1 MVIGVGQGGRE
12 QLGSANRRVRA
23 ISVAAWLGPWISL
36 AALSFWTS
44 LPGSTWLLAVAAIG
58 VTAPAVVTLSRPRLT
73 WVFGS
78 CLLVVGIL
86 LGFVGHQRVEAVL
99 TDFEGYWAQR
109 DTAVGTLLEEE
120 LDRRVELGL
129 AATQALADEWED
141 SGNEISID
149 ILTDIRNRYESSSLA
164 LYDAEGQLILWDG
177 VHRGRVPEDVQVG
190 TQEFAYHDSPLFGY
204 LYVTSKA
211 ADGGVA
217 VAAHLIRSALPDG
230 LGADVG
236 DLASDFYE
244 ETSERIRIV
253 EADSRPLGGIG
264 WGLPGGDSSSLTAI
278 VDRPSLAT
286 RATQVMD
293 LWSSRVA
300 LLILI
305 TWVLLALGGP
315 RHVAGAIV
323 AASVLVFIA
332 VWLPL
337 TDLLPFVSFMNSEA
351 FASIQGST
359 SSLPR
364 YAVISMTV
372 FAFVSV
378 LPHPRIRPG
387 PWTVGIIVGLGFP
400 ILLGLVW
407 AGIGPSLIAYRRL
420 DWIVYEMGTA
430 ALLSLVAGSALVL
443 SKSERGSPFAGLSA
457 LGITLCL
464 SAGGAAWVWF
474 TASHP
479 LWWTILWAIPA
490 SVAVLGVQA
499 WSGWQRNF
507 VAWGL
512 GITIGSAAAI
522 PITWSHS
529 VEAQMQAG
537 EERLEGLAAFEDP
550 ELENFLLRFG
560 AVADSLHSTGS
571 DDVTVLYNAWRLS
584 GLADFGHPVGLQIWR
599 RDGSPE
605 LRIGVEGGE
614 PEPLGEALA
623 ESWRTGGVRLLH
635 LNRDDARYI
644 LTSRLANENVVSVVA
659 PPFVRSAERSGLG
672 PLLLGPRAE
681 EGDPLTVI
689 PLLVGDSHPD
699 EGFQWSRVSDG
710 WQADMLL
717 GFANDMD
724 YHAHYLVSLPG
735 LALAVARATLLLA
748 LNLVVFFLFWL
759 IGQGLVG
766 RIGRRDFRL
775 SGRVISFRARVTL
788 SLFGFF
794 TLANALFGTVAY
806 STLSSASRRS
816 AMVIA
821 ERVGED
827 ASGWYRALGG
837 RVDVWERRRT
847 LPLARQV
854 GAELL
859 EYRGGEL
866 REASVEELVELGL
879 YEGWTPYEVFS
890 LLESQEVVYGFTET
904 SVGRWEYVT
913 AYRRLPDGDILGA
926 QVPLEAG
933 TSALQATDLIELLGF
948 FVLIGALLSLGLA
961 MFAGRALTQ
970 PIRALQIA
978 SEKVGAGDLTQRLP
992 ENRGDEFGAVFEAFN
1007 RMVGRVH
1014 QVRRQ
1019 LVRTSKRTQLIMDE
1033 AAVGMVAID
1042 SNGKV
1047 TLANPRAEE
1056 LLDGEVFVGSP
1067 LPETGSLAEVLTP
1080 WLTSLLKGALEEG
1093 GTEFQAGDRR
1103 VRVRVRRIGSMG
1115 TQPGVVVAMDD
1126 VTDELRSERV
1136 LAWGEMARQV
1146 AHEVKNPLTPIKLSI
1161 QHVRRA
1167 WKDSHPDFEDI
1178 LLNNADA
1185 MLMEIERLAGIAQ
1198 SFSSF
1203 GAPGGPVVELSRVLI
1218 IDVVNDVMALYR
1230 SSVGHIQF
1238 DANIDPTLPPVVAR
1252 SSELKEVLVN
1262 LLENARMAGRVE
1274 GTLVSIV
1281 ASRDDQEKVLLQVI
1295 DDGVGIAADTLPR
1308 IFEPQF
1314 STRSAGAGLG
1324 LAIVQK
1330 LVRSWGGKVSVS
1342 STLGEGTTV
1351 SLILRSWESRDVH

>member
-1 MVIGVGQGGRE
+1 MEVGRE
-12 QLGSANRRVRA
+12 DRERLASDHRTVRA
-23 ISVAAWLGPWISL
+23 VSVAAWLGPWASL
-36 AALSFWTS
+36 AALTFWAS
-44 LPGSTWLLAVAAIG
+44 APSSSWLLAIAAIG
-58 VTAPAVVTLSRPRLT
+58 VAAPAIATPSRCRLT
-73 WVFGS
+73 WAFGS
-78 CLLVVGIL
+78 FLLVVGIS
-86 LGFVGHQRVEAVL
+86 LGFAGHQQVESVS
-99 TDFEGYWAQR
+99 TDFEGYWANR
-109 DTAVGTLLEEE
+109 DTFVGNLLEEE
-120 LDRRVELGL
+120 LDRRVESGL
-129 AATQALADEWED
+129 AATRTLANAWTD
-141 SGNEISID
+141 SAGEID
-149 ILTDIRNRYESSSLA
+149 IDFLRDMRSRYESSALA
-164 LYDAEGQLILWDG
+164 LYDEEGRLILWDG
-177 VHRGRVPEDVQVG
+177 IHRGRVPEDVQSG
-190 TQEFAYHDSPLFGY
+190 MQEFAYHDFPLFGY
-204 LYVTSKA
+204 LYVTSRA

-217 VAAHLIRSALPDG
+217 VAAYLIRSALPDG
-230 LGADVG
+230 LAADVG

-244 ETSERIRIV
+244 ETTEHIRVV
-253 EADSRPLGGIG
+253 EADTGPVGGIE
-264 WGLPGGDSSSLTAI
+264 WELPARDSRLLTAVI
-278 VDRPSLAT
+278 DRPSSAD
-286 RATQVMD
+286 RAIQLMD
-293 LWSSRVA
+293 RWSGRVA
-300 LLILI
+300 LLALI
-305 TWVLLALGGP
+305 AWVFLAIGGP
-315 RHVAGAIV
+315 RHVATAAV
-323 AASVLVFIA
+323 AASALIFIA

-337 TDLLPFVSFMNSEA
+337 AGLVPLVSVVNSEA
-351 FASIQGST
+351 FASLGGGT
-359 SSLPR
+359 SSLLR
-364 YAVISMTV
+364 FALISMTV
-372 FAFVSV
+372 FTFVSV
-378 LPHPRIRPG
+378 LPHPRIRLG
-387 PWTVGIIVGLGFP
+387 PWAVGLVVGLVFP
-400 ILLGLVW
+400 LLLGLIW
-407 AGIGPSLIAYRRL
+407 AGIGPSLLAYGGL
-420 DWIVYEMGTA
+420 DWIVYEMGAA

-443 SKSERGSPFAGLSA
+443 SKSTRNSPLAGLSTV
-457 LGITLCL
+457 GIALCL
-464 SAGGAAWVWF
+464 SASGAAWVWS

-479 LWWTILWAIPA
+479 LWWATLWAIPA
-490 SVAVLGVQA
+490 FIAVPGIQA
-499 WSGWQRNF
+499 WSGWQRN
-507 VAWGL
+507 VIAWGL
-512 GITIGSAAAI
+512 GITIGSTAAI
-522 PITWSHS
+522 PITWSHR
-529 VEAQMQAG
+529 VEAQMKAG
-537 EERLEGLAAFEDP
+537 EERLEGLAAFDDP
-550 ELENFLLRFG
+550 ELESLLLRFG
-560 AVADSLHSTGS
+560 IAADSLHTAGS

-584 GLADFGHPVGLQIWR
+584 GLADLGHPVGLQIWR

-672 PLLLGPRAE
+672 PLLLGSLGE
-681 EGDPLTVI
+681 EEDPLTVI
-689 PLLVGDSHPD
+689 PLLAGDSHGD
-699 EGFQWSRVSDG
+699 EGFGWARVSDG

-717 GFANDMD
+717 RFANDTD

-735 LALAVARATLLLA
+735 PALTVARATLLLA
-748 LNLVVFFLFWL
+748 LNLVVFFMFWF
-759 IGQGLVG
+759 IGQALVSN
-766 RIGRRDFRL
+766 IVRRDFRFT
-775 SGRVISFRARVTL
+775 GRVISFRARVTL
-788 SLFGFF
+788 ALFGFF
-794 TLANALFGTVAY
+794 ALANALFGTVAY

-866 REASVEELVELGL
+866 REASVEEFVELGL
-879 YEGWTPYEVFS
+879 YEDWTPYEVFE

-961 MFAGRALTQ
+961 MLAGRALTQ
-970 PIRALQIA
+970 PIRALQVA
-978 SEKVGAGDLTQRLP
+978 SERVGAGDLTQRLP

-1014 QVRRQ
+1014 QARRQ

-1042 SNGKV
+1042 PNGEV

-1056 LLDGEVFVGSP
+1056 LLGGEVFVGGP
-1067 LPETGSLAEVLTP
+1067 LPEKGSLAEMLTP
-1080 WLTSLLKGALEEG
+1080 WLTELLKGDLEEG

-1103 VRVRVRRIGSMG
+1103 VRVRVRRLGSTG
-1115 TQPGVVVAMDD
+1115 TQRGVVVAMDD

-1136 LAWGEMARQV
+1136 IAWGEMARQV

-1167 WKDSHPDFEDI
+1167 WKDSHPDFEEI

-1203 GAPGGPVVELSRVLI
+1203 GAPGGRAVELAKVLI
-1218 IDVVNDVMALYR
+1218 IDVVNDVMALYG
-1230 SSVGHIQF
+1230 SSSGHIRF
-1238 DANIDPTLPPVVAR
+1238 DADVDPALPSVVAR

-1262 LLENARMAGRVE
+1262 LLENARMAGKVE

-1281 ASRDDQEKVLLQVI
+1281 ANRNDDDTILLQVI
-1295 DDGVGIAADTLPR
+1295 DDGVGIPAEALPR

-1314 STRSAGAGLG
+1314 STRSTGAGLG

-1330 LVRSWGGKVSVS
+1330 LVRSWGGRVSVS
-1342 STLGEGTTV
+1342 SKVGEGTTV
-1351 SLILRSWESRDVH
+1351 SLILRSWENIKSH

>member
-1 MVIGVGQGGRE
+1 
-12 QLGSANRRVRA
+12 
-23 ISVAAWLGPWISL
+23 L
-36 AALSFWTS
+36 A
-44 LPGSTWLLAVAAIG
+44 
-58 VTAPAVVTLSRPRLT
+58 
-73 WVFGS
+73 
-78 CLLVVGIL
+78 
-86 LGFVGHQRVEAVL
+86 E
-99 TDFEGYWAQR
+99 
-109 DTAVGTLLEEE
+109 
-120 LDRRVELGL
+120 
-129 AATQALADEWED
+129 
-141 SGNEISID
+141 
-149 ILTDIRNRYESSSLA
+149 
-164 LYDAEGQLILWDG
+164 
-177 VHRGRVPEDVQVG
+177 
-190 TQEFAYHDSPLFGY
+190 
-204 LYVTSKA
+204 
-211 ADGGVA
+211 
-217 VAAHLIRSALPDG
+217 
-230 LGADVG
+230 
-236 DLASDFYE
+236 
-244 ETSERIRIV
+244 
-253 EADSRPLGGIG
+253 
-264 WGLPGGDSSSLTAI
+264 
-278 VDRPSLAT
+278 
-286 RATQVMD
+286 
-293 LWSSRVA
+293 
-300 LLILI
+300 
-305 TWVLLALGGP
+305 
-315 RHVAGAIV
+315 
-323 AASVLVFIA
+323 
-332 VWLPL
+332 
-337 TDLLPFVSFMNSEA
+337 
-351 FASIQGST
+351 
-359 SSLPR
+359 
-364 YAVISMTV
+364 
-372 FAFVSV
+372 
-378 LPHPRIRPG
+378 
-387 PWTVGIIVGLGFP
+387 
-400 ILLGLVW
+400 
-407 AGIGPSLIAYRRL
+407 
-420 DWIVYEMGTA
+420 
-430 ALLSLVAGSALVL
+430 
-443 SKSERGSPFAGLSA
+443 
-457 LGITLCL
+457 
-464 SAGGAAWVWF
+464 
-474 TASHP
+474 
-479 LWWTILWAIPA
+479 
-490 SVAVLGVQA
+490 
-499 WSGWQRNF
+499 
-507 VAWGL
+507 
-512 GITIGSAAAI
+512 
-522 PITWSHS
+522 
-529 VEAQMQAG
+529 
-537 EERLEGLAAFEDP
+537 
-550 ELENFLLRFG
+550 
-560 AVADSLHSTGS
+560 
-571 DDVTVLYNAWRLS
+571 
-584 GLADFGHPVGLQIWR
+584 FGHPVGLQIWR

-623 ESWRTGGVRLLH
+623 ESWRPGGGRLLA

-659 PPFVRSAERSGLG
+659 PPFFRSAERSGLG

-766 RIGRRDFRL
+766 GIGRRDFRL

-854 GAELL
+854 GADLL
-859 EYRGGEL
+859 EYRVGEL
-866 REASVEELVELGL
+866 REAAVEELVELGL

-1067 LPETGSLAEVLTP
+1067 LPETGPLAEVLTP

-1103 VRVRVRRIGSMG
+1103 VRVRVRRLGSMG
-1115 TQPGVVVAMDD
+1115 TQPGVGVAMDD
-1126 VTDELRSERV
+1126 GTDELRSERV

-1262 LLENARMAGRVE
+1262 LLENARMAGKVE